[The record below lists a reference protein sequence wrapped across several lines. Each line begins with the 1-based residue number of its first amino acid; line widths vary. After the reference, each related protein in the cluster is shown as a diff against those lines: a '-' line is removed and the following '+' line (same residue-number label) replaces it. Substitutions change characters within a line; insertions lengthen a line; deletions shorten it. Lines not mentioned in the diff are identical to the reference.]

1 MAKLILSGYLPAA
14 EHQGVTALYDKIVE
28 RFDAR
33 EPAEE
38 YLVVCRMRAHTANVV
53 LDGDEPPPITM
64 RILAAEVLQGE
75 HAEEASV
82 MLRAA
87 RDRRL
92 GPTMI
97 AANGTDLEPDVVPPA
112 PRPVDDVELPPDEAG
127 EPGPGDESVEVPP
140 GGGAPAFTEPAVDS
154 AATGAGA
161 EPLPA
166 EKPKRRG
173 RAAR

>member
-14 EHQGVTALYDKIVE
+14 DHQGVTALYDKIVE

-33 EPAEE
+33 EPAED
-38 YLVVCRMRAHTANVV
+38 YMVVCRMRAHTANVV

-64 RILAAEVLQGE
+64 RILAAEVLRGE
-75 HAEEASV
+75 HADEASV
-82 MLRAA
+82 MLRTA

-97 AANGTDLEPDVVPPA
+97 AANGTDLDPDVVPPT
-112 PRPVDDVELPPDEAG
+112 PRPVENVELPEPG
-127 EPGPGDESVEVPP
+127 EPGPGDADVEVPP
-140 GGGAPAFTEPAVDS
+140 GGGAPAFTEPAVES
-154 AATGAGA
+154 AVAA
-161 EPLPA
+161 EPPA
-166 EKPKRRG
+166 KPAKRRRG